1 MTYRQNC
8 GTVRPPLDNYG
19 CRAGG
24 AVAIHPSHRP
34 VCWTNRRNWFAGAI
48 RNPNC
53 DTAFLDRRLV
63 ALETIGCCTAIEFH
77 PLTLNSTL
85 YDIVMS
91 ICIDKKRHIT
101 ITVSVSIHLIAAT
114 AYTRPSSRPV
124 GSLLQRNWLLPP
136 VQPRESVECG
146 ALVACDTLFF
156 ESPSPCNKQTSGRIG
171 TRSHNTLYTRR
182 ERRANSNTTNKEKII
197 DT

>member
-8 GTVRPPLDNYG
+8 GTVRQPLDNYG

-24 AVAIHPSHRP
+24 AAAIHPSHRP
-34 VCWTNRRNWFAGAI
+34 ACWTNRRNWFAGAI

-63 ALETIGCCTAIEFH
+63 ALEMIGCCTAIEFH

-91 ICIDKKRHIT
+91 ICIDKERHIT
-101 ITVSVSIHLIAAT
+101 ITVSVSIHLITAT
-114 AYTRPSSRPV
+114 AFDIRVRLVDQSDYYYGEIGCYHRFSQESR
-124 GSLLQRNWLLPP
+124 LNAAR
-136 VQPRESVECG
+136 C
-146 ALVACDTLFF
+146 
-156 ESPSPCNKQTSGRIG
+156 
-171 TRSHNTLYTRR
+171 
-182 ERRANSNTTNKEKII
+182 
-197 DT
+197 